1 MTGSGTIRQ
10 EDVDDDLATSKVP
23 VTTSLVAASIAR
35 AEQIGAMMLDPSYEP
50 SNIRLRQLGITS
62 DLHPDIASTD
72 LQSMGTVVLAEHG
85 GSLRTFSGGLPH
97 VCGWWPSWKAQRV
110 QHWEG
115 LAAFNHLL
123 TAECDPL
130 VGRMQSEGI
139 GFRFFVGGKWR
150 GYTADAD
157 MWIDGRRHVVEI
169 KRSERDLRNPE
180 YLLKLAAVAEI
191 CRRCAWI
198 FRIVLASEIFVNR
211 HHQENCERF
220 AMRRFAHVHRR
231 HINRLEAFAMRNGP
245 ETTHWELAHALAPRC
260 IEAGEAVL
268 QALTIQRRVAIDL
281 TRRVQPNT
289 PVSIL

>member
-1 MTGSGTIRQ
+1 VTGGKAIRQ
-10 EDVDDDLATSKVP
+10 EDVDDDLATSTVP
-23 VTTSLVAASIAR
+23 KIASLVAKSVAR
-35 AEQIGAMMLDPSYEP
+35 AEQIGALMLDPVYEP

-62 DLHPDIASTD
+62 DLHPDIGSAE
-72 LQSMGTVVLAEHG
+72 LESMGTVIVAEHG

-97 VCGWWPSWKAQRV
+97 VCGWWPSAKARRV

-115 LAAFNHLL
+115 MAAFDHLLAA
-123 TAECDPL
+123 ECNPL

-139 GFRFFVGGKWR
+139 GFRFFLGGKWL

-191 CRRCAWI
+191 CRRCGWI

-211 HHQENCERF
+211 HHRENCQRF
-220 AMRRFAHVHRR
+220 AMRRFAHVHRQQ
-231 HINRLEAFAMRNGP
+231 INRLEGFAMRKGF
-245 ETTHWELAHALAPRC
+245 ETTYWDLAHALAPRC

-289 PVSIL
+289 PVTIL